1 MKSILACLVLF
12 FAVACAHAVEWSN
25 VDAAHYVGGRK
36 ASSGYLQGK
45 VVLVCLWQADD
56 AQSVRDLLPS
66 LEELWTNFKTKPLVI
81 LGGPLE
87 GTGTDEAVRR
97 LLGECRVSFPVY
109 SGAALARTQPKY
121 KSLPFLYAVDETG
134 KVVYLG
140 RDDRVATQAIVSA
153 LTDLES
159 PRSVKQW
166 RRFLDYELDH
176 LPCRGFLRLREFR
189 KKFPEEVMDYE
200 PKAKELLAIPN
211 LKKVAELVEFAKKAK
226 DPPVFRPEESEKR
239 AKYRELVEG
248 VISSCE
254 VFKGHPDPRVAQE
267 AKNAIADLKWTQA
280 TF

>member
-1 MKSILACLVLF
+1 MKSILACLVV
-12 FAVACAHAVEWSN
+12 FAAACAQAVEWAN
-25 VDAAHYVGGRK
+25 VDAAHYLGGRK
-36 ASSGYLQGK
+36 ASAGYLQGK

-56 AQSVRDLLPS
+56 GQSVRELLTS

-81 LGGPLE
+81 LGGPLA
-87 GTGTDEAVRR
+87 GAGADEAVKRQ
-97 LLGECRVSFPVY
+97 LGECKVSFPVY
-109 SGAALARTQPKY
+109 SGAALARAQPKY

-159 PRSVKQW
+159 PRNVKQW
-166 RRFLDYELDH
+166 RRFLDYELAH

>member
-1 MKSILACLVLF
+1 MKSILACLVI
-12 FAVACAHAVEWSN
+12 FAAVCASAVEWKN
-25 VDAAHYVGGRK
+25 IDAEHYLGGRK
-36 ASSGYLQGK
+36 ASAGYLQGK
-45 VVLVCLWQADD
+45 VVLVCLWQAGD
-56 AQSVRDLLPS
+56 AQPVGELLSS
-66 LEELWTNFKTKPLVI
+66 LEEVWTNFKTKPLVV

-87 GTGTDEAVRR
+87 GADETVKRQLNAAK
-97 LLGECRVSFPVY
+97 VSFPVY
-109 SGAALARTQPKY
+109 SGATLARKPPIY
-121 KSLPFLYAVDETG
+121 KSLPFIYIVDETG

-140 RDDRVATQAIVSA
+140 HDDRNATQVVVSA

-159 PRSVKQW
+159 PRNEKQW

-176 LPCRGFLRLREFR
+176 LPCRGFLRLRDFR
-189 KKFPEEVMDYE
+189 KKYPAEVMDYE

-226 DPPVFRPEESEKR
+226 DPPVFRPEEKEKR

-254 VFKGHPDPRVAQE
+254 VFKSHPDPRVAQE
-267 AKNAIADLKWTQA
+267 AKNALADLKWTMA